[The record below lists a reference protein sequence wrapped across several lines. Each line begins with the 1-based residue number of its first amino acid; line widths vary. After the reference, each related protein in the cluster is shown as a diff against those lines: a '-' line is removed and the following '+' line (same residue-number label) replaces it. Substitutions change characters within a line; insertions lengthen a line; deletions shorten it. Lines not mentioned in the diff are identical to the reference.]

1 MRIDKFTQKM
11 QEALQAAQAV
21 ASQLNHQEIAN
32 EHFLSALL
40 DQSDGIARPLLE
52 KVGVTMDGLRER
64 LAGELQRRPKVHGG
78 AVDLRL
84 ANELRSVLDGAE
96 KEMSILKDEFTS
108 AEHYLLALAGANVS
122 AAKLLKD
129 FGVTRDKHMQALQQ
143 VRGSQSVNDQI
154 PDSNNKTLE
163 QYGRDLT

>member
-11 QEALQAAQAV
+11 QEALQAAQDV
-21 ASQLNHQEIAN
+21 ASQFNHQEIAN

-52 KVGVTMDGLRER
+52 KIGVSMDGLRQR
-64 LAGELQRRPKVHGG
+64 LASELERRPKVHGA

-108 AEHYLLALAGANVS
+108 AEHYLLALACANVPP
-122 AAKLLKD
+122 AKLLTY
-129 FGVTRDKHMQALQQ
+129 FALTPRKPIQ
-143 VRGSQSVNDQI
+143 
-154 PDSNNKTLE
+154 PFP
-163 QYGRDLT
+163 